1 MNKKKLTIW
10 NRDFDL
16 DIVFDVFAGEKITAQ
31 QQKALDAFLA
41 NASIID
47 ICKSKVEDYC
57 IKNSNGQIEKVD
69 NIFKYVIPKALFV
82 VRTKTKTRI
91 VAVMCNF
98 KFDMEHGMAIVFRN
112 EQFSEIGEE
121 GIIA

>member
-1 MNKKKLTIW
+1 MNKQKLTIW
-10 NRDFDL
+10 NREFDL
-16 DIVFDVFAGEKITAQ
+16 DIVFDVFAGEEITEQ
-31 QQKALDAFLA
+31 QQKALDTFLA

-47 ICKSKVEDYC
+47 TCKSKVEDYC
-57 IKNSNGQIEKVD
+57 IKNSNGQIEQVD

-82 VRTKTKTRI
+82 VREKSQTRT

-112 EQFSEIGEE
+112 ESFSDIGEE